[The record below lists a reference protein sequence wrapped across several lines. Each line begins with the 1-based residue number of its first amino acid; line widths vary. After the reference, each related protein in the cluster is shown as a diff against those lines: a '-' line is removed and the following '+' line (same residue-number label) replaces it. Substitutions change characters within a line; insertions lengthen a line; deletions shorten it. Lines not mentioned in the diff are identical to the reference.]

1 MPALRPGAPVG
12 SEPVDLSDSP
22 EDAAFRARAREWLA
36 GNVGPYR
43 IPPGGPSL
51 VFADVSDPGFVS
63 RGRAWQRELFDAGWA
78 GLGWSKEYGGQGL
91 PPSRQLVWAEEAAAA
106 GAPPGVNLIGEGVAG
121 PAILASGTEEQK
133 RRWLVPLLRG
143 DEIWCQLFSEPD
155 AGSDLAAVQTVAE
168 REGDGWTVSGH
179 KSWASAASYAE
190 LGLLL
195 ARSQPGFTCLVVDLR
210 EPGVSVRPRRQ
221 LTGGSAFADVV
232 LDRVRVPDS
241 SRLGPEGGGWAVAL
255 AALAGERMNLGLG
268 LARTA
273 GLVDRILDDLR
284 TRPAAADPLVRQLAA
299 QLCIESRT
307 LRHLGQRAVSG
318 TGPAGEV
325 LKLAA
330 SRLARRTDE
339 MLDAMRGAG
348 ALLHDEW
355 TLAQLWSPAV
365 SIGGGTDEVVKD
377 VVAQRVL
384 GLPRRDRA

>member
-1 MPALRPGAPVG
+1 M
-12 SEPVDLSDSP
+12 DLSDSP
-22 EDAAFRARAREWLA
+22 EDAAFRARARAWLA
-36 GNVGPYR
+36 GHVGPYR
-43 IPPGGPSL
+43 VDLGGPSL

-63 RGRAWQRELFDAGWA
+63 RGRDWQRELFDAGWA
-78 GLGWSKEYGGQGL
+78 GLGWPLEYGGRGL
-91 PPSRQLVWAEEAAAA
+91 PPSRELVWAEEAVAA
-106 GAPPGVNLIGEGVAG
+106 GAPPGVDLIGEGVAG
-121 PAILASGTEEQK
+121 PAVLAWGTEAQK

-143 DEIWCQLFSEPD
+143 EEIWCQLFSEPE
-155 AGSDLAAVQTVAE
+155 AGSDLAAVRTVAE

-179 KSWASAASYAE
+179 KSWASAAFYAE

-195 ARSQPGFTCLVVDLR
+195 ARSDRGLICLVVDLR
-210 EPGVSVRPRRQ
+210 KPGVTVEPRRQ

-241 SRLGPEGGGWAVAL
+241 SRLGPDGGGWEVAL
-255 AALAGERMNLGLG
+255 ATLADERRNLGLG
-268 LARTA
+268 LSRAA

-284 TRPAAADPLVRQLAA
+284 TRPVATDPVVRQLAA
-299 QLCIESRT
+299 QLFIESRT
-307 LRHLGQRAVSG
+307 LAHLGQRAVSG
-318 TGPAGEV
+318 TGPAAEV

-339 MLDAMRGAG
+339 MLDALRGAG

-377 VVAQRVL
+377 VVAQRML
-384 GLPRRDRA
+384 GLPRWGEG